1 MVGWLVGSVLEE
13 VIGGVGVVAAL
24 PGFFRLG
31 VVDNETSMLA
41 ICNKTLIRTRN
52 FCFLTIINSIAWFTV
67 YGSSIETMHIIN
79 LDSIIY

>member
-1 MVGWLVGSVLEE
+1 MVGWLVGSVLEV

-41 ICNKTLIRTRN
+41 ICNKTLIRTRT
-52 FCFLTIINSIAWFTV
+52 FYFLIIINSIAWFTV
-67 YGSSIETMHIIN
+67 YGSSIETMHII
-79 LDSIIY
+79 